1 MTTKTQQIKS
11 IEASMKELNAR
22 LGRTKD
28 HSRYLEYLKAYELL
42 ERELHSL
49 KTK

>member
-1 MTTKTQQIKS
+1 MTTKAQIKS

-28 HSRYLEYLKAYELL
+28 FARYSEYLRAYDLL
-42 ERELHSL
+42 ARELHSL
-49 KTK
+49 KSK